1 MPGVLVGRFICVYL
15 RHLRIKFLFEK
26 GLENIRFCIHNKILP
41 QTLAMMT
48 HGTHQA
54 ALEATSDPGL
64 IQEIAPIQERLAK
77 LPILD
82 ARSME
87 EILGYDDSGF
97 PT

>member
-1 MPGVLVGRFICVYL
+1 
-15 RHLRIKFLFEK
+15 
-26 GLENIRFCIHNKILP
+26 
-41 QTLAMMT
+41 MMT

-54 ALEATSDPGL
+54 ALDASSDPGL

-82 ARSME
+82 TRSME